1 MEGVVYRYTYSLL
14 ALSHAEGAAKLYLV
28 TEIVLGNQI
37 LKLLYYLT
45 RALDVAGASDT
56 NCDLYHNYIP
66 LSIHILKVFGGL
78 GTFFL
83 KKVPSGVR
91 GAKPRDIYY

>member
-1 MEGVVYRYTYSLL
+1 MEGIVDRYAYALL
-14 ALSHAEGAAKLYLV
+14 TLAHAEGAAKLNLV
-28 TEIVLGNQI
+28 TETVFCDQI

-45 RALDVAGASDT
+45 GALDMAGATDT
-56 NCDLYHNYIP
+56 NCDLYHNHFP

-91 GAKPRDIYY
+91 GKVP